1 MYYNMYNIKGE
12 RMLVSTFSETRKNF
26 AATMQQVIDNH
37 EPLIITRQ
45 NHESVVMLSLSDF
58 KAYEETAYLMQSIH
72 NATRL
77 NRAIA
82 SLEAGEGEEKTL
94 IDDAS

>member
-1 MYYNMYNIKGE
+1 MYIFTKGLIME
-12 RMLVSTFSETRKNF
+12 VSTFTETRQNF
-26 AATMQQVIDNH
+26 AATMQQVVDNKQ
-37 EPLIITRQ
+37 PLVITRQ

-58 KAYEETAYLMQSIH
+58 KSYEETAYLMQSIN

-82 SLEAGEGEEKTL
+82 SLEAGDGQQRELIEE
-94 IDDAS
+94 

>member
-1 MYYNMYNIKGE
+1 MYYNVYIFIKGLY
-12 RMLVSTFSETRKNF
+12 MDVNTFTETRKNF
-26 AATMQQVIDNH
+26 AATMQQVIDNK
-37 EPLIITRQ
+37 EPVIITRQ

-58 KAYEETAYLMQSIH
+58 KSYEETAYLMQSMT

-82 SLEAGEGEEKTL
+82 SLEAGEGKNRELIEE
-94 IDDAS
+94 